1 MPGAPDLHELARDTR
16 YHVEAFGFVS
26 QSLRHAAKLY
36 GKHAAKGEQRHLT
49 PEQLVEG
56 ALDLAVERYGLLA
69 DLVLRSW
76 GLRTSE
82 DLGSVTFALIE
93 HGVFTKQ
100 PTDRLEDFLTGPDF
114 TEVVRERVCDRINAR
129 RN

>member
-1 MPGAPDLHELARDTR
+1 MAASPDLHNLARATR
-16 YHVEAFGFVS
+16 YNVEAFGFVS

-36 GKHAAKGEQRHLT
+36 GKDAAKGEQRHLS

-82 DLGSVTFALIE
+82 DLGAVTFTLIK

-100 PTDRLEDFLTGPDF
+100 PTDRLEDFSTGPDF
-114 TEVVRERVCDRINAR
+114 TEVVRERVCGRINTR